1 MSTWCKSNINCAFS
15 VSLCA
20 TSSGEKCLAKC
31 SENYLPNL
39 QPPPRLF
46 TELYGEFQL
55 VVQPPG
61 PCDFTVLVTSLL
73 QCHFQLQQTKTHS
86 TQPVRHQPEL
96 FFFFFFPLTPFSHS
110 HSCTH
115 SHLEVA
121 QLIHSLICWLLS
133 GSARAAGG

>member
-73 QCHFQLQQTKTHS
+73 QCHFQLQQTKPTVHNLS
-86 TQPVRHQPEL
+86 GTSQCS
-96 FFFFFFPLTPFSHS
+96 FFFLPLTPFSHS

>member
-86 TQPVRHQPEL
+86 TQPVRHQAASAL
-96 FFFFFFPLTPFSHS
+96 FFSTNALFTLT
-110 HSCTH
+110 
-115 SHLEVA
+115 
-121 QLIHSLICWLLS
+121 QLHTFTPGSRPAHPQSYLL
-133 GSARAAGG
+133 ATERLR